1 MSGKSYGAVEDP
13 KDKKLAQKLRFK
25 LKDIHR
31 NPAPEESIDWF
42 KWILYVFSV
51 IALALVVFFGKST
64 ETITHVIYD
73 ISCINISRI
82 RICTV
87 QST

>member
-31 NPAPEESIDWF
+31 NPAPESIDWF
-42 KWILYVFSV
+42 KWILYIFSV
-51 IALALVVFFGKST
+51 IALALVVFFGKSI
-64 ETITHVIYD
+64 EKITHRIYD
-73 ISCINISRI
+73 SSGIDIPRL

-87 QST
+87 EST